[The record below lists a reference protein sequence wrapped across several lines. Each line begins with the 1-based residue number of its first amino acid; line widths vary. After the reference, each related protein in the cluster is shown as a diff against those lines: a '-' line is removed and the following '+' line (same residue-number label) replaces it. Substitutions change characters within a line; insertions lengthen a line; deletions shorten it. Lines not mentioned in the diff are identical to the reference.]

1 MEFTQVICEEC
12 SNCAPIFECIECE
25 QKLCASCDEQIHRGG
40 KRRTHI
46 RVGLCHEC
54 RGISTQYCYTCFQN
68 LCNQCLRRHSD
79 HNLQRICS
87 KTSVAIYWDL
97 NCSRVTTS
105 DEILQ
110 TLQNLEK
117 LYESIDSIK
126 AYGDSYYK
134 FKNILD
140 KRTVELLAHP
150 EGLRET
156 EAMLIEISL
165 LNKDRTS
172 QVLVI
177 SSKAAGLKMH
187 LMQIQSGL
195 PQIKIL
201 VSLNYPGITP
211 TPVADLQNESR
222 NYLAPPKST
231 IVRPLSNDQTI
242 SEKNQIE
249 QFPVYQNFV
258 RKKGQTYAH
267 DHLLTYL
274 KEFADSGVIM
284 HDAGWLCKSFAQKS
298 RISIEQASLIIRELE
313 KLGHLHPTERTFC
326 DLKTMFFT
334 SLKLDSLSLECLLW
348 TLRSLK
354 IDEMLPTERAVQ
366 SRMKEVF
373 DFKVSPSEWANILE
387 VCRGTCKHH
396 HTKSAPEQVRTNYSL
411 FSSSQSLY
419 SNSNPVIMV
428 KEMLDPVTGLKVHV
442 LYPKDEEW
450 DSKDQ
455 HIKEGDSLGVK
466 QTPDWEAFVDF
477 LSDYFAA
484 CRPGDDSRAIPGGRY
499 GCAQFLKLCGNQR
512 LRDCS
517 LGKLSYMVQLSIDE
531 DLLRYHRTLLIWVP
545 LSGKAIS
552 DTENAAK
559 LAAIQQAIGEIL
571 RECKE
576 GMSLA
581 QLPLYIKRKLSFPL
595 DLAELGFAK
604 LKDLLLIMPEVE
616 IELRGTNHP
625 FAILKNQRKRN
636 KEEDI
641 KTCINQLL
649 NENSRGLPGPK
660 LEMLINSKQGYCV
673 NWMDFKCA
681 NIYEFILKRTV
692 GMFDVAGSENSR
704 IIVKGKSKFSGS
716 LKPQGIEN
724 YSQNEH
730 MKKDIIIIGGEHK
743 EPSSDEESP
752 DYSVE
757 ISSLQRTLMNNP
769 FAVDEFFN
777 PFQYRKPP
785 GFN

>member
-1 MEFTQVICEEC
+1 MEFAQEICEEC

-46 RVGLCHEC
+46 RVGLCHQC
-54 RGISTQYCYTCFQN
+54 LGISTQYCYTCLEN
-68 LCNQCLRRHSD
+68 LCGQCQLRHSD
-79 HNLQRICS
+79 HNLQKISS

-97 NCSRVTTS
+97 NSSRVNS
-105 DEILQ
+105 NDEISQ

-126 AYGDSYYK
+126 VYGDSYFKYK
-134 FKNILD
+134 SILD
-140 KRTVELLAHP
+140 KRKVELLSHP
-150 EGLRET
+150 EGLRES

-165 LNKDRTS
+165 LNKDRVS

-177 SSKAAGLKMH
+177 SAKAAGLKVH
-187 LMQIQSGL
+187 LTQIQSGM
-195 PQIKIL
+195 PHIKIL
-201 VSLNYPGITP
+201 VSLTFPGISP
-211 TPVADLQNESR
+211 MPVADLQNESR
-222 NYLAPPKST
+222 NFLTLPKNT
-231 IVRPLSNDQTI
+231 MVRPLSNDQTI
-242 SEKNQIE
+242 SEKTSME
-249 QFPVYQNFV
+249 QFPVYQHFG

-274 KEFADSGVIM
+274 KEFADTGVIM
-284 HDAGWLCKSFAQKS
+284 HDAGWLCKNFAQKS

-313 KLGHLHPTERTFC
+313 RLGHVHTTERTFC

-334 SLKLDSLSLECLLW
+334 SLKLESLSMECLLW

-366 SRMKEVF
+366 SRIKEVF
-373 DFKVSPSEWANILE
+373 DFKVSPAEWSNLLDI
-387 VCRGTCKHH
+387 CRGTYKHH
-396 HTKSAPEQVRTNYSL
+396 HTKSAPDQVRTNYSL
-411 FSSSQSLY
+411 FSSPQGLY
-419 SNSNPVIMV
+419 SNSNPVIIV
-428 KEMLDPVTGLKVHV
+428 KEMLDPVTSLKVHV
-442 LYPKDEEW
+442 LYPKDEIWE
-450 DSKDQ
+450 SKDQ

-466 QTPDWEAFVDF
+466 ETPDWEAFVSY

-484 CRPGDDSRAIPGGRY
+484 CAPGDDSRAIPGGRY

-545 LSGKAIS
+545 LSNKAGS
-552 DTENAAK
+552 DTENTGK
-559 LAAIQQAIGEIL
+559 IAAIQQAIAEIL
-571 RECKE
+571 KECKE

-625 FAILKNQRKRN
+625 FAILKNKRKRN

-641 KTCINQLL
+641 KSCINELL
-649 NENSRGLPGPK
+649 NENSRGLPGQK

-673 NWMDFKCA
+673 NWVEFKCA
-681 NIYEFILKRTV
+681 NIYEFVQKRTM
-692 GMFDVAGSENSR
+692 GMFEVVGSENSR
-704 IIVKGKSKFSGS
+704 IVVKGKSRSSGS
-716 LKPQGIEN
+716 LKTQGIEN
-724 YSQNEH
+724 YTKILHTDKE
-730 MKKDIIIIGGEHK
+730 IILGGERK
-743 EPSSDEESP
+743 EKAAREQSP

-769 FAVDEFFN
+769 FAVDDFFN